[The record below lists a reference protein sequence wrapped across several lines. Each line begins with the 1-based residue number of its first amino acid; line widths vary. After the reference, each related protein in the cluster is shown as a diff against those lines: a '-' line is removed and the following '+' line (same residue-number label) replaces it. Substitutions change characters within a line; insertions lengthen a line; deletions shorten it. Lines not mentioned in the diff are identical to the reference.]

1 MHPQGL
7 GLADNAEVAPSGAFL
22 THPAVT
28 APSSSPNAPLPVLRS
43 LQPGDM
49 GWVISEHGRL
59 YHAEYGWDSRF
70 EALVADIGA
79 RLLRRFDPRCEGAW
93 IAECDGRRVGCA
105 FVVRKSARTA
115 QLRLL
120 LVTPEAR
127 GMGLGA
133 RRTDTCIAFAQAQG
147 YHRMVLW
154 TNECLHTARALYA
167 RRGFV
172 LDRSEPYA
180 DFGQQ
185 LVGETWSLR
194 LRAPATPKKGLR

>member
-1 MHPQGL
+1 MRAPARSGL
-7 GLADNAEVAPSGAFL
+7 FATLAM
-22 THPAVT
+22 T
-28 APSSSPNAPLPVLRS
+28 APTSPLNVPLPVLRG

-79 RLLRRFDPRCEGAW
+79 RLLRRFDARCEGAW
-93 IAECDGRRVGCA
+93 IAESAGRRVGCA

-115 QLRLL
+115 QLRML
-120 LVTPEAR
+120 LVAPEAR
-127 GMGLGA
+127 GLGLGA
-133 RRTDTCIAFAQAQG
+133 RLTDTCIAFAQAHG
-147 YHRMVLW
+147 YRRMVLW

-172 LDRSEPYA
+172 LDRSEPYE

-194 LRAPATPKKGLR
+194 LRPPGSASREAH